1 MVCETRLRPRQSLS
15 ERKAEIRDVIARVAA
30 DLAAGRVKAVID
42 RSSGAIAF
50 LGIADRRDV
59 TDACVYRQIMAGTN
73 MSAKLAIA
81 KAEQLAGRAVD
92 RQVLGHGVHSHDGGI
107 SWHRGHR
114 R

>member
-1 MVCETRLRPRQSLS
+1 MVCETRLRPRQTLT
-15 ERKAEIRDVIARVAA
+15 ERKRQVRELVSKIAA
-30 DLAAGRVKAVID
+30 DLASGRVKVVVD
-42 RSSGAIAF
+42 RRTGAIAF
-50 LGIADRRDV
+50 SGISDRRDV

-92 RQVLGHGVHSHDGGI
+92 RQVVSHGVHSHDGGQT
-107 SWHRGHR
+107 WHGGHR